1 MAKRLSRRAISGSSS
16 LAGVEQA
23 GAALLVVDGQDYLV
37 EASGWARCFGAEPPA
52 RLAPDAAS
60 IDAFGQGLA
69 AVVGEARRRNA
80 PVRRLLAVTLDR
92 KRLYAVSAGPAAG
105 VAGAVTKGRGGTGG
119 GAVAVVAMECTE
131 GHEAGPREGEAI
143 RQLAHD
149 LRTPLAS
156 MSGAVEMLE
165 SGRLGRP
172 TPQQSRMLGLLN
184 EGVQRMLQMIDGAT
198 APYRT
203 AARARAAGGDRAAD

>member
-1 MAKRLSRRAISGSSS
+1 MAKRLSHRSVSRSSS
-16 LAGVEQA
+16 PAGIEAA
-23 GAALLVVDGQDYLV
+23 GAALLVVDGQDNLV

-52 RLAPDAAS
+52 RLAPNAAS

-69 AVVGEARRRNA
+69 EVVGEARRRNG

-92 KRLYAVSAGPAAG
+92 KRLYAVSAGPAG
-105 VAGAVTKGRGGTGG
+105 ETVAI
-119 GAVAVVAMECTE
+119 VAMECTE
-131 GHEAGPREGEAI
+131 GGEAAPREGDAI

-156 MSGAVEMLE
+156 MSGAIEMLE

-172 TPQQSRMLGLLN
+172 APQQSRMLGLLN
-184 EGVQRMLQMIDGAT
+184 EGVQRMLQMIDGAA

-203 AARARAAGGDRAAD
+203 ASRARAAGGDQAAG